1 MDLVKLFYIGVET
14 MLQEDGTVLK
24 TLLILQKI
32 KLLYKKDLI
41 YITRRKGN
49 YYKMLSR
56 LFLVHFWF

>member
-32 KLLYKKDLI
+32 KLLYLSLI
-41 YITRRKGN
+41 HI
-49 YYKMLSR
+49 
-56 LFLVHFWF
+56 